1 MKLDLKYTGVEN
13 KETIIKLE
21 WDNCVAAGYTGR
33 DQKAVQAHIKELQ
46 SLGIPA
52 PQKIP
57 AMYWIEPERV
67 STKNILYVIG
77 DKTSGE
83 VEFFLA
89 KDKTGELYV
98 TVASDHTDRETEK
111 DSVSKAKQLCSKIV
125 AENCWKVADIR
136 DHWDE
141 IVISLKVKTNGDSP
155 EILYQEGPLS
165 RIFTPEKLEEI
176 CEQDSPN
183 KKGNIAIFSGTLPL
197 ISDETLFAK
206 IYQLTIFDPVLNR
219 KISHTYKVITLP
231 DRS

>member
-1 MKLDLKYTGVEN
+1 MKLDLKYKDVKD
-13 KETIIKLE
+13 KETTIKLE

-33 DQKAVQAHIKELQ
+33 NQKAVQAHIKELK

-67 STKNILYVIG
+67 STKKTLHVIG

-89 KDKTGELYV
+89 KDNAGELYV
-98 TVASDHTDRETEK
+98 TVASDHTDREMEK

-125 AENCWKVADIR
+125 AEN
-136 DHWDE
+136 HWDK
-141 IVISLKVKTNGDSP
+141 IIISLKVKTNDNSP

-165 RIFTPEKLEEI
+165 KIFTPEKLEEI

-183 KKGNIAIFSGTLPL
+183 KKANISILSGTLPL
-197 ISDETLFAK
+197 ISDETIFAK
-206 IYQLTIFDPVLNR
+206 IYQLTIFDPVLNK
-219 KISHTYKVITLP
+219 KIKHTYKVITLP

>member
-1 MKLDLKYTGVEN
+1 MKIDLKYNDIES
-13 KETIIKLE
+13 KKTIIRLE

-33 DQKAVQAHIKELQ
+33 NQKAVQAHIKELE
-46 SLGIPA
+46 SLGILA

-67 STKNILYVIG
+67 STKKILHVIG

-89 KDKTGELYV
+89 KDNAGELYV
-98 TVASDHTDRETEK
+98 TVASDHTDREMEK
-111 DSVSKAKQLCSKIV
+111 YSVSKAKQLCSKIV
-125 AENCWKVADIR
+125 AEDCWKVADIR
-136 DHWDE
+136 DHWDK
-141 IVISLKVKTNGDSP
+141 IIISLKIKANDNSP
-155 EILYQEGPLS
+155 EILYQEGHLGK
-165 RIFTPEKLEEI
+165 IIAPEKLEEI

-183 KKGNIAIFSGTLPL
+183 KKGNIAILSGTLTL
-197 ISDETLFAK
+197 ISDETLFFK

-219 KISHTYKVITLP
+219 KIRHTYKVITLP

>member
-1 MKLDLKYTGVEN
+1 MKLDLKYKDVEN
-13 KETIIKLE
+13 RETIIKLE

-33 DQKAVQAHIKELQ
+33 DQKAVQAHIKELE
-46 SLGIPA
+46 SLGIPI
-52 PQKIP
+52 PQKVP
-57 AMYWIEPERV
+57 AMYWIDPERV
-67 STKNILYVIG
+67 STKKTLYVIG
-77 DKTSGE
+77 NKTSGE
-83 VEFFLA
+83 IEFFLA

-111 DSVSKAKQLCSKIV
+111 DSISKAKQLCSKIV

-136 DHWDE
+136 DHWDK
-141 IVISLKVKTNGDSP
+141 IIISLKVKTNDNSP

-165 RIFTPEKLEEI
+165 KIFTPEKLEEI
-176 CEQDSPN
+176 CEKDSPN

-219 KISHTYKVITLP
+219 KIRHTYKVITLP

>member
-1 MKLDLKYTGVEN
+1 MKLDLKYKDVKD
-13 KETIIKLE
+13 KETTIKLE

-33 DQKAVQAHIKELQ
+33 NQKAVQAHIKELK

-67 STKNILYVIG
+67 STKKTLHVIG

-89 KDKTGELYV
+89 KDNAGELYV
-98 TVASDHTDRETEK
+98 TVASDHTDREMEK
-111 DSVSKAKQLCSKIV
+111 DSVS
-125 AENCWKVADIR
+125 
-136 DHWDE
+136 HWDK
-141 IVISLKVKTNGDSP
+141 IIISLKVKTNDNSP

-165 RIFTPEKLEEI
+165 KIFTPEKLEEI

-183 KKGNIAIFSGTLPL
+183 KKANISILSGTLPL
-197 ISDETLFAK
+197 ISDETIFAK
-206 IYQLTIFDPVLNR
+206 IYQLTIFDPVLNK
-219 KISHTYKVITLP
+219 KIKHTYKVITLP